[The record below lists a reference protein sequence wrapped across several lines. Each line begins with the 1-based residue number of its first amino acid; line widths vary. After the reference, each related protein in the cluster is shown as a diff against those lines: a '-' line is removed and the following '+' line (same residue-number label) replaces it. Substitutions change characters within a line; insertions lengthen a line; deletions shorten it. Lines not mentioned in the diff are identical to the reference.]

1 MATTS
6 PILAAAPL
14 VAARLGVVMRTRAPL
29 LRTLV
34 LAVLLAGRGS
44 EAFAPGAGLAAPV
57 ASRASSPLMM
67 PLGTPKVAYR
77 PPGANSG
84 DWIDIYNR
92 LYRERIM
99 FMGQPIME
107 DPVNQIIAVMLF
119 LDSEEVKPMYM
130 YINSPGG
137 SVTAGFALYDTMN
150 LVKSE
155 ISTINVGMAASMAS
169 LLLANGAK
177 GKRLALPNSRTMIH
191 QPSMGGLQGQ
201 AADIKVEA
209 EMILS
214 ITDRICRYYSTL
226 SGQPRERVLIDLDR
240 DNFMDAN
247 EALAYGLVDQVLQK
261 PTAKGELRTSSASI

>member
-1 MATTS
+1 
-6 PILAAAPL
+6 
-14 VAARLGVVMRTRAPL
+14 
-29 LRTLV
+29 
-34 LAVLLAGRGS
+34 
-44 EAFAPGAGLAAPV
+44 
-57 ASRASSPLMM
+57 
-67 PLGTPKVAYR
+67 
-77 PPGANSG
+77 
-84 DWIDIYNR
+84 
-92 LYRERIM
+92 
-99 FMGQPIME
+99 
-107 DPVNQIIAVMLF
+107 
-119 LDSEEVKPMYM
+119 
-130 YINSPGG
+130 
-137 SVTAGFALYDTMN
+137 
-150 LVKSE
+150 
-155 ISTINVGMAASMAS
+155 MAS